1 MSKESKLNG
10 TVESRI
16 LQGVLVR
23 LGGASCL
30 IAMGAGLLHHLFPI
44 NFATINIPIKAK
56 R

>member
-1 MSKESKLNG
+1 MSKESQLIG

-16 LQGVLVR
+16 L
-23 LGGASCL
+23 LGALRSASCL
-30 IAMGAGLLHHLFPI
+30 IALGAGQLHHLYPI